1 MKKINIKAVLLIVV
15 CIGAVIFTSYN
26 YSFYDSTIGTV
37 TDVKNTYEK
46 TRSAYDGT
54 YEHKEK
60 YYNQEITLELRNG
73 KYKGMTLSAENH
85 FAESAVY
92 DIEYKKG
99 DDVFVEKIKNED
111 GKLIGDITGTK
122 RDFYVVLVLAVM
134 ACFFILAAGKDG
146 VLTLL
151 SLGINIVMFYFV
163 LKLYLEG
170 VNLIIMTIPLA
181 IFFTALLLFFMYGL
195 NEKTLVAFTAVL
207 VSVGV
212 TSLIA
217 GIIIYT
223 SSDIEY
229 FFMDY
234 LIQPYEK
241 SDADAIFLSE
251 ILIGCLGAITDVVVT
266 IVITVDQIMVHNPET
281 EKHDL
286 LKSCRAIG
294 DDVIGTMLGIM
305 FFTNIASAIPFI
317 LLSLRNGISFIT
329 ILKYNSFF
337 EIARFLTGSIGIVI
351 SIPVA
356 TFIAI
361 YYYKHRKKVK
371 TC

>member
-1 MKKINIKAVLLIVV
+1 MKKINFKIVLLIVL
-15 CIGAVIFTSYN
+15 CIITVVFTSFN
-26 YSFYDSTIGTV
+26 YSFYDTTIGTV
-37 TDVKNTYEK
+37 TDVENTYEK
-46 TRSAYDGT
+46 TRSSYDGT

-60 YYNQEITLELRNG
+60 YYKQQITLKIRNG
-73 KYKGMTLSAENH
+73 RYKGQVLSSENH
-85 FAESAVY
+85 FAESEVY
-92 DIEYKKG
+92 DIKYKKG
-99 DDVFVEKIKNED
+99 DDVFIEKIKKED
-111 GKLIGDITGTK
+111 AGLTGDITGTK
-122 RDFYVVLVLAVM
+122 RDFYVVLVLSLMAVL
-134 ACFFILAAGKDG
+134 FILAAGKDG
-146 VLTLL
+146 ALTLL

-163 LKLYLEG
+163 LKLYLNG
-170 VNLIIMTIPLA
+170 INLIFMTVPLV
-181 IFFTALLLFFMYGL
+181 IFFTILLLFFMYGI
-195 NEKTLVAFTAVL
+195 NEKTWVAFTAV
-207 VSVGV
+207 VASVGI
-212 TSLIA
+212 TTLIA

-229 FFMDY
+229 IFMDY
-234 LIQPYEK
+234 LVQPYEK

-281 EKHDL
+281 DKNSL
-286 LKSCRAIG
+286 IKSCRAIG

-305 FFTNIASAIPFI
+305 FFSNIASAIPFI

-356 TFIAI
+356 SFISI

-371 TC
+371 AC